1 MLREQSEQRQREC
14 DIFVGR
20 PIVLVAEEQS

>member
-14 DIFVGR
+14 DIFVR
-20 PIVLVAEEQS
+20 RQIFLVAEEQS